1 MGSRMNSS
9 VVCLVA
15 AVLAGCGGNDTVEVV
30 THVHNATI
38 KVRVFQLVNAGGG
51 STNEVAVAGATVELY
66 KTESDRDLSINEVL
80 EKASDTDG
88 NVTFVNC
95 TEAHYYLRCSHTN
108 YGELLDDVSTPDGT
122 VSFVEFIY

>member
-1 MGSRMNSS
+1 MAGVLTGCIGS
-9 VVCLVA
+9 
-15 AVLAGCGGNDTVEVV
+15 DPVEMV

-51 STNEVAVAGATVELY
+51 STNEVAIAGAKVELY
-66 KTESDRDLSINEVL
+66 KTESDRDLSMNGVL
-80 EKASDTDG
+80 EKASDSDG

-95 TEAHYYLRCSHTN
+95 TETHYYLRCSHPN

>member
-1 MGSRMNSS
+1 MKSS
-9 VVCLVA
+9 VVWFLA
-15 AVLAGCGGNDTVEVV
+15 IVLAGCGGNDPVEVV

-80 EKASDTDG
+80 EKASDNDG

-95 TEAHYYLRCSHTN
+95 TEAHYYLRCLHPN